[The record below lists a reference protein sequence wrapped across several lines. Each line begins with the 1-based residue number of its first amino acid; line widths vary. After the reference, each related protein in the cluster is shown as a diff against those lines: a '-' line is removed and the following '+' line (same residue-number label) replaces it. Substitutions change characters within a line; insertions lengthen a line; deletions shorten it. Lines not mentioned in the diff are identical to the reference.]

1 MTELGLREARRK
13 LGLNQTK
20 MGKRLGMSR
29 EAISFME
36 RGERPIELRTELAVR
51 YRLVEAG
58 IYTMADFST

>member
-1 MTELGLREARRK
+1 MSPTELSQARRQ

-36 RGERPIELRTELAVR
+36 LGKRPIELRTELAVR
-51 YRLVEAG
+51 YRLMEAG
-58 IYTMADFST
+58 VCTMADFST